1 MDIHTLIGII
11 ATGIVVL
18 FLTILLI
25 WSIYSINRLSSTQKT
40 LHEII
45 TEKKIKRRRNGKS
58 GY

>member
-18 FLTILLI
+18 FLTTLLI

-45 TEKKIKRRRNGKS
+45 TEKKIKRRQNGKS